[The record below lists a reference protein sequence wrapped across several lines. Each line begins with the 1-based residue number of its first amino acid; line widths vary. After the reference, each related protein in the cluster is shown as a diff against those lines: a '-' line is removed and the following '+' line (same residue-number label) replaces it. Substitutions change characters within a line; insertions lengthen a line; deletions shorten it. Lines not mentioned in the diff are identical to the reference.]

1 MQRRFAF
8 FELLLRSHRPS
19 PTRTRSQIEP
29 ISVSRRY
36 ASLIRLGKLWSS
48 NGSDYSQ
55 SMTKLIALLRGI
67 NVIGNNKLPMKELS
81 ALLTGMGL
89 RDVQTYIQSGNVVF
103 SCSLKNKA
111 TLAAKITAAIKAQ
124 HGFAPHVLLL
134 DAAELKKAMAGNPY
148 PDAVAVA
155 QIPAPVLSGRGAA
168 ASGLE
173 SRWKPSRP
181 AANNS
186 SWQARCSTCT
196 HRMASVLPSSPR
208 GWKSSLGV
216 AATARNW
223 NTVCKLA
230 EMVA

>member
-8 FELLLRSHRPS
+8 LEQPLRSHRRS
-19 PTRTRSQIEP
+19 PTRIWFQIGANIRFP
-29 ISVSRRY
+29 TSCKPD
-36 ASLIRLGKLWSS
+36 SLWINYGHHVPT
-48 NGSDYSQ
+48 NSQ

-67 NVIGNNKLPMKELS
+67 NVIGNNKLPMTELA
-81 ALLTGMGL
+81 ALLAGMGL
-89 RDVQTYIQSGNVVF
+89 RDVQTYIQSGNAVF

-134 DAAELKKAMAGNPY
+134 DAAELKQAMAGNPY
-148 PDAVAVA
+148 PDAVAVPKSLHLFFLDEVPQHPDLKSLEA
-155 QIPAPVLSGRGAA
+155 IKAGGEQFKLAGKVFYLHTPDGFGPSKLAA
-168 ASGLE
+168 RVE
-173 SRWKPSRP
+173 K
-181 AANNS
+181 
-186 SWQARCSTCT
+186 
-196 HRMASVLPSSPR
+196 
-208 GWKSSLGV
+208 SLGV